1 MSASTKLPVDMTVAE
16 FLAWCPEDGQV
27 WELVDGAPRA
37 MAPAKMGNNALV
49 SELGALL
56 RNHLLDRGG
65 RCVAVGAPGVVPRV
79 RAEFNLRVP
88 DLAVTCSSFDAAD
101 AAMPEPVLIV
111 EALSP
116 SNQAETWANVWAYT
130 TIPSMREILVLRTT
144 RLQADILRRAED
156 GSWPEAPE
164 VVTTGDVVLTSIGF
178 RAPLAALYRTTG
190 LAR

>member
-1 MSASTKLPVDMTVAE
+1 MSASTKLPVDMSVAE

-37 MAPAKMGNNALV
+37 MAPAKMGHNALLG
-49 SELGALL
+49 ELTALI

-65 RCVAVGAPGVVPRV
+65 PCVAVPTPGVVPRV

-88 DLAVTCSSFDAAD
+88 DLAVTCTPFDATD
-101 AAMPEPVLIV
+101 AAMTEPVLIV
-111 EALSP
+111 EVLSP

-130 TIPSMREILVLRTT
+130 TIPSLREILVLRTASV
-144 RLQADILRRAED
+144 RADILRRADD

-164 VVTTGDVVLTSIGF
+164 VVTEGDVVLGSIGF